1 MEVAG
6 LLNDDR
12 KCIVKLIDCIT
23 KLINCIRND
32 IGDALKP
39 VKRKETYRE
48 NFKIFAVSY
57 IAGAFIRSVTF

>member
-6 LLNDDR
+6 LLNDPPDDR
-12 KCIVKLIDCIT
+12 NCIVKAID
-23 KLINCIRND
+23 CIRND

-39 VKRKETYRE
+39 VKRRETIQSHE
-48 NFKIFAVSY
+48 DNFKIFVVSC